1 MIKITEN
8 LIDLARNA
16 EKRLKF
22 KFPYS
27 VDEWVNNKNLLME
40 ILQSF
45 NRRNRM
51 ILENHNIYYIVTN
64 TYTFYLAA
72 VRKDSK
78 YCENENLVFELMKNI
93 II

>member
-40 ILQSF
+40 NYHKHTTWSDLVQIDSSTSIPYLDNGISF
-45 NRRNRM
+45 G
-51 ILENHNIYYIVTN
+51 
-64 TYTFYLAA
+64 
-72 VRKDSK
+72 S
-78 YCENENLVFELMKNI
+78 
-93 II
+93 